1 MPKESD
7 IIMSMHLSACHTTC
21 N

>member
-7 IIMSMHLSACHTTC
+7 
-21 N
+21 